1 MVMYKLGN
9 IEAQLAALNSKLDKK
24 EGEQDAAISRM
35 QDRISTLEGW
45 RAKILGGSVAL
56 GSLGGFVVN
65 LILKVI

>member
-9 IEAQLAALNSKLDKK
+9 IEAQLLALNSKLDKK
-24 EGEQDAAISRM
+24 EGEQDTAISRM